1 MIRGLFLLSLLA
13 VTPRACATERVAPAI
28 DMLPGVVD
36 AEQAVDLAV
45 PAAGVIEQVLVHEVE
60 QVEAGQLLA
69 RLDDRLARASL
80 QAARAVADR
89 TALIERAQST
99 VSLAEKYL
107 SRVRD
112 AYEKDA
118 ASGLELD
125 EAEGRLH
132 EAQAGLSQAREQQRE
147 AQAQVAL
154 EKVRLAGHE
163 LRAPFAGTVMR
174 ITAKPGSA
182 ANPNEP
188 ILRLVDARRL
198 RVTLYV
204 PVRYYGRLREGDAYT
219 LAAEA
224 PAPPRVQATL
234 TAHEAMIDAATETFR
249 CVFDIENND
258 LTLPAGFA
266 VTLCEPSGSE
276 L

>member
-1 MIRGLFLLSLLA
+1 MTPAEA
-13 VTPRACATERVAPAI
+13 V

-36 AEQAVDLAV
+36 AEQTVDLAV
-45 PAAGVIEQVLVHEVE
+45 PAAGVIDEVFVQEVE
-60 QVEAGQLLA
+60 QVKEGQVLA

-80 QAARAVADR
+80 EAARAVADR
-89 TALIERAQST
+89 TALLERAQST

-112 AYEKDA
+112 AFEKDA

-132 EAQAGLSQAREQQRE
+132 EARAGLSQAHEQQRE
-147 AQAQVAL
+147 ALAQVAL
-154 EKVRLAGHE
+154 EEVRLAGHL
-163 LRAPFAGTVMR
+163 LRAPFAGTVTR

-182 ANPNEP
+182 ASPNDP

-204 PVRYYGRLREGDAYT
+204 PVRYYGRLRVGDSYT

-224 PAPPRVQATL
+224 PAPPRVEATL
-234 TAHEAMIDAATETFR
+234 TAHETTIDAATETFR
-249 CVFDIENND
+249 CVFDIDNHD
-258 LTLPAGFA
+258 LALPAGFA
-266 VTLCEPSGSE
+266 VKLCEPGSRD
-276 L
+276 